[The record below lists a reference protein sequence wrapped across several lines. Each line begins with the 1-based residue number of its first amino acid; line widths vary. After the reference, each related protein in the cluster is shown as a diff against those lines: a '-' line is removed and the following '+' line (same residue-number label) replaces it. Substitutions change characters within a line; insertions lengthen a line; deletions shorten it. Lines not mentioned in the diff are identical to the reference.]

1 MVAPLHHQLVVYASD
16 PHRLARFYAEAMG
29 YLVEDNDAFVESL
42 LAAGAVEEGETR
54 VIDGRR
60 FFAEAVA
67 IRHPDDPVDPQRGSG
82 RGRRILFE
90 LQKTEKADENRLH
103 IDLNVG
109 RDRLDEETARI
120 IGLGATLL
128 YERRN
133 WPPGEFNRLAD
144 PEGNEFCVQ

>member
-1 MVAPLHHQLVVYASD
+1 MVTPIHHQIVVYASD
-16 PHRLARFYAEAMG
+16 PHVLARFWAAAMG
-29 YLVEDNDAFVESL
+29 YVLEDNSSFIDSL
-42 LAAGAVEEGETR
+42 LAGGAVKESETV
-54 VIDGRR
+54 VIEDRR
-60 FFAEAVA
+60 FFAAAVA

-90 LQKTEKADENRLH
+90 LQKTEKGDENRLH
-103 IDLNVG
+103 IDLTVG

-120 IGLGATLL
+120 VGLGATLL

-144 PEGNEFCVQ
+144 PEGNEFCLQ

>member
-1 MVAPLHHQLVVYASD
+1 MVAPVHHQLVVYAAD

-29 YLVEDNDAFVESL
+29 YVLEDTSSFIESL
-42 LAAGAVEEGETR
+42 LAMGAVKESDTV
-54 VIDGRR
+54 VIDDRR

-90 LQKTEKADENRLH
+90 LQATAKTDENRLH

-109 RDRLDEETARI
+109 RDRLDEETARLVGI
-120 IGLGATLL
+120 GATLL

-144 PEGNEFCVQ
+144 PEGNEFCLQ